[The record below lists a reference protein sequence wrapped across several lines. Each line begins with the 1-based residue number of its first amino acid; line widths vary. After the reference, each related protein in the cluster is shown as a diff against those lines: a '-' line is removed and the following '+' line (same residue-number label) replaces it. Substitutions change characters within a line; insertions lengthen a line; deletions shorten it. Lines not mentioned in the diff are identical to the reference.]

1 MRDKGVSNRAE
12 GSWLGLASDDKG
24 WLQLGVTREALYPG
38 WRPWRGKNL
47 PYGGEGSTSLLV
59 PSPSMSQRSSSSW
72 WHGEVPKSLRPRDC
86 IGLVQAKVCIKLEC
100 GTQLEP

>member
-59 PSPSMSQRSSSSW
+59 PSPSVPQRSSSSR
-72 WHGEVPKSLRPRDC
+72 WHGEVSKISAPQGLRWSGSSKSLH
-86 IGLVQAKVCIKLEC
+86 KV
-100 GTQLEP
+100 GGWDTA